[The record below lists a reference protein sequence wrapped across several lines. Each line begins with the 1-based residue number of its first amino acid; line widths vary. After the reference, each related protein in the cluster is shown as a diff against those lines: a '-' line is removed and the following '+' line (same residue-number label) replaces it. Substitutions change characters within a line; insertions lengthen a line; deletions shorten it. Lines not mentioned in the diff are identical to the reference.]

1 MRAWLIGLAA
11 ILVVAVVAVWQVPQ
25 YLDWNRYR
33 ATLEALASTTLG
45 RPVTIHGPI
54 TLNLLPQPVLTAA
67 QVSIGG
73 DAAADVSIR
82 VEALRMRVALWPLL
96 GGGSTRVSWCCADLT
111 CLCRGLPSPLRCGGA
126 RRRGSPLSPRGSKM
140 AD

>member
-1 MRAWLIGLAA
+1 MPRPRTWLIGLAA

-33 ATLEALASTTLG
+33 ATLEALATTTLG

-54 TLNLLPQPVLTAA
+54 TLNLLPP
-67 QVSIGG
+67 
-73 DAAADVSIR
+73 
-82 VEALRMRVALWPLL
+82 M
-96 GGGSTRVSWCCADLT
+96 LT
-111 CLCRGLPSPLRCGGA
+111 CGCHGLPNPMRSGGT
-126 RRRGSPLSPRGSKM
+126 RRPGSPPSPHGSRM

>member
-1 MRAWLIGLAA
+1 M
-11 ILVVAVVAVWQVPQ
+11 PQ

-33 ATLEALASTTLG
+33 ATIEVLASTTLG
-45 RPVTIHGPI
+45 QPVTIHGPI

-82 VEALRMRVALWPLL
+82 VEALRLRVALWPLL
-96 GGGSTRVSWCCADLT
+96 GGRVDARELVLRGPDLRMPWPAEPGCAAAAPA
-111 CLCRGLPSPLRCGGA
+111 GLA
-126 RRRGSPLSPRGSKM
+126 RRLLPRGSRM